1 MEKGGQR
8 AKQWRDRDRGER
20 DRVLLWMG
28 YGVGNKHLTVGQIFI
43 AARERIILDVI
54 KMNIKIICKN
64 SNGYYF
70 L

>member
-1 MEKGGQR
+1 LERQR
-8 AKQWRDRDRGER
+8 KREGVR
-20 DRVLLWMG
+20 RVLLQMG

-43 AARERIILDVI
+43 AARERITLDVI
-54 KMNIKIICKN
+54 KMNFKIICKN